1 MSDLTAQE
9 TTVFDSKRIHFLLK
23 TQQLP
28 FLPAH
33 KGHGNFDVT
42 DLERSLA
49 DHTAVDNMDEDNMF
63 ICKDC
68 TDKKGTCT
76 IKPVH
81 IYVCT
86 VSNSLE

>member
-1 MSDLTAQE
+1 LDPTAQE
-9 TTVFDSKRIHFLLK
+9 TNVFDSKRVRSLLK
-23 TQQLP
+23 RQQLL
-28 FLPAH
+28 FLPVH
-33 KGHGNFDVT
+33 KGHGNVDVT
-42 DLERSLA
+42 DLERSLV